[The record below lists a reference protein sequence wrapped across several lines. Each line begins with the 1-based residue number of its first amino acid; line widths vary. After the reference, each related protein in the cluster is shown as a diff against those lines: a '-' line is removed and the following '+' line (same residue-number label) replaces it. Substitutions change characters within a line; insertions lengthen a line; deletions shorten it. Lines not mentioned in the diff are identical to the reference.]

1 MIRVLIAD
9 DHPVVREGLKRIV
22 DRDADM
28 EVVAEA
34 VDGAAA
40 LAETLAKRPDVILL
54 DVSMPGAGFLETM
67 RRMRAQRPD
76 VQILVLSVHSED
88 SYAVRAF
95 RAGAAGYLTKDR
107 SPEELSVAIRR
118 VHGGGKYVTV
128 DLHRK
133 LTQVLHPKLT
143 HLEEPEYGSIL
154 SGFSSFDRL
163 RLFRRAVFEAVA
175 VVAGLDD
182 MTVMRQS
189 VQ

>member
-1 MIRVLIAD
+1 MPD
-9 DHPVVREGLKRIV
+9 DPITF
-22 DRDADM
+22 M
-28 EVVAEA
+28 EIGATTEI
-34 VDGAAA
+34 DGAGVESE
-40 LAETLAKRPDVILL
+40 LTHYLAKLEDGYIKVIISRTEENRPTLMTI
-54 DVSMPGAGFLETM
+54 SH
-67 RRMRAQRPD
+67 
-76 VQILVLSVHSED
+76 I
-88 SYAVRAF
+88 
-95 RAGAAGYLTKDR
+95 KDIK
-107 SPEELSVAIRR
+107 A
-118 VHGGGKYVTV
+118 V

>member
-1 MIRVLIAD
+1 MYELFYGFKEKPFSLTPDPAFLYLGSKHSTGLTMLQYGLTNRAGVTILTGEVGSGKTTLIR
-9 DHPVVREGLKRIV
+9 K
-22 DRDADM
+22 
-28 EVVAEA
+28 
-34 VDGAAA
+34 
-40 LAETLAKRPDVILL
+40 LL
-54 DVSMPGAGFLETM
+54 DEVEEDIAVGLISNT
-67 RRMRAQRPD
+67 
-76 VQILVLSVHSED
+76 HS
-88 SYAVRAF
+88 SFGNLMQWV
-95 RAGAAGYLTKDR
+95 
-107 SPEELSVAIRR
+107 
-118 VHGGGKYVTV
+118 V